1 MMATPSGH
9 DVPPEVPEKKAHS
22 EARFGILGAVVLAVA
37 FALAGLVRILPRGVG
52 NPVAAWAVLF
62 YFIAYPAA
70 FILGIIGLIADGSK
84 CPALLVVIAVPLIMA
99 SC

>member
-1 MMATPSGH
+1 MANPSGH
-9 DVPPEVPEKKAHS
+9 DVPPGVPERKVRS
-22 EARFGILGAVVLAVA
+22 EARFGILAAVVLAVA
-37 FALAGLVRILPRGVG
+37 FALAGLVRVLPPGIG

-70 FILGIIGLIADGSK
+70 FILGIIGLIADGGK
-84 CPALLVVIAVPLIMA
+84 WPAILVVIAVPLIMV